1 MRTRSKLSILLSILL
16 CCTMLAGLLP
26 TVAFAE
32 DSAIVSSENGADTPS
47 KNGADTPS
55 KNGADMPSKNGA
67 DTTSKNGAGTSS
79 ENGTAAPAAAPAAA
93 PSAAP
98 SVAWIG
104 ETGYPTLAAAVNA
117 AESGATIV
125 LGEGKFTLYKKGER
139 LANTTGKDL
148 TFVGQGAD
156 KTAWGIG
163 ATLPDPAYFGTEYN
177 GDYSFDGSGTITF
190 RNMTLQSGSADYLG
204 FIRADKT
211 VVENCVI
218 NGKTFYWGYTS
229 AIFRNTTFFC
239 PNGDYAVWT
248 YSSPEM
254 TFDGCTFNSSGK
266 TINVYTD
273 YGAGKCDITVNF
285 NNCTVKSEAAIK
297 NVLNIN
303 DSNMGDYKYRI
314 HISGNNSIN
323 GSVYRDKVTCSRWFG
338 FGGKPGNNTGRS
350 VVTFDSTPVFENGE
364 MLGHELHPEY
374 TDGYKDNAY
383 TVTTTEWVKAE
394 GGTHYTRSVK
404 KVCDY
409 CGYDAET
416 KETGYSVTYTD
427 GVDSAEIFEDQSTVV
442 PENAGTPA
450 FNGTPAREGYVF
462 SGWAPVIADRVT
474 ENATY
479 AATWKTDA
487 NGNGKA
493 DEDEEKYT
501 VTYTDGVDNEE
512 VFADQAYGNL
522 LSGTDTPA
530 LKVTPTREGY
540 RFGGWDPE
548 VSKTVTKNVTYT
560 AKWEKL
566 YTVTYTDGAKGKAF
580 KDQVYDNLPSG
591 TATPAFDGKPTRR
604 GYTFSDW
611 APKVSKT
618 VTKDVTYVAQWKSN
632 SGKDNVPKTGSGE
645 IAMILGSVL
654 MFSFCGAA
662 AVCVYDRKRRQR

>member
-32 DSAIVSSENGADTPS
+32 DGTTVSSEHGADTPS
-47 KNGADTPS
+47 KNGADTTS
-55 KNGADMPSKNGA
+55 ENGA

-79 ENGTAAPAAAPAAA
+79 ENGTAAPAAAP
-93 PSAAP
+93 SAAP

-104 ETGYPTLAAAVNA
+104 ETGYPTLEAAVNA
-117 AESGATIV
+117 AASGDTIV
-125 LGEGKFTLYKKGER
+125 LGEGKFTLYKKGADTEGQ
-139 LANTTGKDL
+139 NL
-148 TFVGQGAD
+148 TFVGQGSD

-229 AIFRNTTFFC
+229 ATFRNTTFFC

-285 NNCTVKSEAAIK
+285 NNCTVNSEAAIK

-338 FGGKPGNNTGRS
+338 FGGKAATNNTGRS

-427 GVDSAEIFEDQSTVV
+427 GVDSAEIFEDQSNVV

-462 SGWAPVIADRVT
+462 NGWAPVIADKVT
-474 ENATY
+474 QNATY

-501 VTYTDGVDNEE
+501 VTYTDGVDGEE

-580 KDQVYDNLPSG
+580 KDQVYDNLLSG

-645 IAMILGSVL
+645 ITMILGSVL

>member
-32 DSAIVSSENGADTPS
+32 DSTTVSSENGADTS
-47 KNGADTPS
+47 
-55 KNGADMPSKNGA
+55 SKNGA
-67 DTTSKNGAGTSS
+67 DTTSENGAGTTSENGAGTSS
-79 ENGTAAPAAAPAAA
+79 ENGTAAPAAA

-104 ETGYPTLAAAVNA
+104 ETGYPTLEEAVNA
-117 AESGATIV
+117 AASGDTIV
-125 LGEGKFTLYKKGER
+125 LGEGKFTLYKKG
-139 LANTTGKDL
+139 ADTKGKNL

-229 AIFRNTTFFC
+229 ATFRNTTFFC

-303 DSNMGDYKYRI
+303 DSNMGNYKYFI
-314 HISGNNSIN
+314 NISGKNSIN
-323 GSVYRDKVTCSRWFG
+323 GPVYRDKVTCSKWFG
-338 FGGKPGNNTGRS
+338 FGGKEATNNTGRS
-350 VVTFDSTPVFENGE
+350 AVTFDSTPVFENGE

-427 GVDSAEIFEDQSTVV
+427 GVDSAEIFKDQNTVV
-442 PENAGTPA
+442 PENAETPA

-474 ENATY
+474 QNATY

-530 LKVTPTREGY
+530 FGGTPTREGY

-548 VSKTVTKNVTYT
+548 VSEAVTKNVTYT

-580 KDQVYDNLPSG
+580 KDQVYDNLLSG

-604 GYTFSDW
+604 GYTFSGW